1 MYYDTVLYCACAG
14 SSEYARCRLDV
25 AVERLQERRVKI
37 LGRKVGGW
45 VGKSVRGVRGCGQHR
60 GDWNTGE
67 AWVVGEKK
75 RGSRDF
81 PHRILDKR
89 AGRGGPGHF
98 LNTRVFLIPIDVLA
112 KCVII
117 LSSRKTGNIQSGM
130 TTNARSAFTWAEVD
144 PSGTVAHVVALPRA
158 APIIPLAGSY
168 FHQRHMSYIH
178 TVRAC

>member
-98 LNTRVFLIPIDVLA
+98 LNTRVFLIPIERFIEVF
-112 KCVII
+112 KTRIQNSIISGNVINNQRMMGPNLSGCLPKNTTKFGYGI
-117 LSSRKTGNIQSGM
+117 LHSFLHTPSNRC
-130 TTNARSAFTWAEVD
+130 RAE
-144 PSGTVAHVVALPRA
+144 
-158 APIIPLAGSY
+158 
-168 FHQRHMSYIH
+168 
-178 TVRAC
+178 